1 MNILLYRPRKLDFHA
16 EVAKIDARQKEAA
29 QASSS
34 SRVDKRDASLTA
46 QPTIM
51 NIDENDNDRELQVSE
66 IPPTPPRYLYILER
80 H

>member
-1 MNILLYRPRKLDFHA
+1 MLYRPRKLDFQA

-29 QASSS
+29 HASSS
-34 SRVDKRDASLTA
+34 SRADKRNASLTT

-66 IPPTPPRYLYILER
+66 IPPTPPRYLYIFKP